1 MVELINLLKR
11 KYDYEIRL
19 ACSELEKKLDNC
31 LLEFNNDKF
40 VCDINL
46 KNFNKCIKD
55 FDTDFKKTHR
65 LLNSIKTDNLPE

>member
-40 VCDINL
+40 VCDISL

-55 FDTDFKKTHR
+55 FDTDFKKTLR
-65 LLNSIKTDNLPE
+65 LLNSIKTDNLPK